1 MRMLNSSTTT
11 LERILEMGK
20 RSKDPGGLEFKG
32 EKLGNNVLTEK
43 TKRVKIS
50 IIGAKLSLS
59 ALEYYYCRKRGHI
72 KKECSY
78 FLMCQEMRQYV

>member
-20 RSKDPGGLEFKG
+20 RSKDHGGLRFKG
-32 EKLGNNVLTEK
+32 EKLGNNVLTEETQKGKDLHYRRK
-43 TKRVKIS
+43 T
-50 IIGAKLSLS
+50 SLS

-72 KKECSY
+72 RKECSY
-78 FLMCQEMRQYV
+78 FLMCQEMRQ